1 MKKRCY
7 ATTTLWLASLLILA
21 ILSIASATAQIYKK
35 TLADGTVI
43 YTDQPQDGA
52 EEVTVEPV
60 VSEFRTLRPT
70 ATAEQ
75 ATSATEP
82 SDYLGPAQV
91 SITTPV
97 QQQSIRSNEG
107 IVEVQWQAQVADS
120 KVRLHYELW
129 VDSQLAY
136 DGPATGVTLS
146 ALNRGE
152 HRLQVRL
159 FEDGGKELARS
170 QTIVI
175 YILKASVFN
184 PALQG
189 GGGAGD

>member
-7 ATTTLWLASLLILA
+7 ATNILWLASLLLLA

-35 TLADGTVI
+35 TLDDGTVI
-43 YTDQPQDGA
+43 YTDEKQDGS
-52 EEVTVEPV
+52 EPVQVEPV
-60 VSEFRTLRPT
+60 VTEFRSLAPSPS
-70 ATAEQ
+70 
-75 ATSATEP
+75 SAP
-82 SDYLGPAQV
+82 VANDDSSDYVGPAQISIV
-91 SITTPV
+91 SPQ

-107 IVEVQWQAQVADS
+107 IVEVQWQAEVGDS
-120 KVRLHYELW
+120 KIRLHYELW

-159 FEDGGKELARS
+159 FEDGGNELARS
-170 QTIVI
+170 ETVVV
-175 YILKASVFN
+175 YIHKASVFN